1 MDVPEVVIQRI
12 PLYVR
17 LLNQFQAKGISV
29 ASSRQIGSAL
39 GITSAQIR
47 KDLGYFGH
55 FGTQG
60 KGYDCALLLRELRKI
75 LQIDKEWG
83 VALVGVGRLGRA
95 IIGYPGFAPEGFK
108 ITAAF
113 DVDARQVGKAIGGIL
128 VQPISELRR
137 TLKTKDIRIAVV
149 AVPTNE
155 APDVIENLKEC
166 GIRAILNY
174 SSVSPKVPNE
184 VKVRN
189 IDPILALQSMTYYL
203 K

>member
-1 MDVPEVVIQRI
+1 MDAPEVVIQRI

-17 LLNQFQAKGISV
+17 LLNQFQIDGISV
-29 ASSRQIGSAL
+29 ASSSEIGSAL
-39 GITSAQIR
+39 GMTSAQIR

-60 KGYDCALLLRELRKI
+60 KGYDCAMLLKELRGI
-75 LQIDKEWG
+75 LQIDKEWA

-113 DVDARQVGKAIGGIL
+113 DVNTKQVGKAIGGIL
-128 VQPISELRR
+128 VQPISELGR
-137 TLKTKDIRIAVV
+137 TLKSKNIHIAVV

-155 APDVIENLKEC
+155 APNIIGNLKEC

-174 SSVSPKVPNE
+174 SSISPKVPNE

-203 K
+203 